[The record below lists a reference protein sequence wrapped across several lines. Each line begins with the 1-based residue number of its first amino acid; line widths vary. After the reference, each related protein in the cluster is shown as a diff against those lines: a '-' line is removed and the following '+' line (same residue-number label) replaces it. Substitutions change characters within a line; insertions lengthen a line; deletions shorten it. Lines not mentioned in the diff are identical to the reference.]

1 MSGKMPMDST
11 LQLIASKD
19 LPSTSWKNGGG
30 STREIAVFP
39 SNASFDDF
47 VWRVSLAE
55 VEQAG
60 AFSSFS
66 GIDRQI
72 VLTLG
77 QNMIL
82 HNRSTQHS
90 ETLHPFKA
98 YAFAG
103 EDIIDCELP
112 TGPTSDFNLM
122 VRRDQATG
130 SVSCWNQTCEIS
142 LNPGHYLFHS
152 ALGGHQLRIANQ
164 NITLGSGDSLYFYQN
179 TKTTSFFTKPINESG
194 YLIAA
199 HVHLVTT

>member
-1 MSGKMPMDST
+1 MDST

-39 SNASFDDF
+39 PNASFDDF

-60 AFSSFS
+60 AFSCFS

-72 VLTLG
+72 VLIRG

-82 HNRSTQHS
+82 HNRSAQHS
-90 ETLHPFKA
+90 ETLRPFEA

-103 EDIIDCELP
+103 EDSIDCELP

-122 VRRDQATG
+122 VRRDQAIG
-130 SVSCWNQTCEIS
+130 SVSCWNQACQIS

-152 ALGGHQLRIANQ
+152 VLGGHQLPVANQ
-164 NITLGSGDSLYFYQN
+164 SITLEPGDSFYFYQN
-179 TKTTSFFTKPINESG
+179 TKPTFLFTEPINEPS

-199 HVHLVTT
+199 HVHLLTP

>member
-1 MSGKMPMDST
+1 MDLT
-11 LQLIASKD
+11 LQLIDSKD
-19 LPSTSWKNGGG
+19 LQATLWKNGGG

-39 SNASFDDF
+39 PNASFDDF

-66 GIDRQI
+66 GIGRHI
-72 VLTLG
+72 VLTRG

-90 ETLHPFKA
+90 ETLRPFEA

-130 SVSCWNQTCEIS
+130 SISCWNQACEIS
-142 LNPGHYLFHS
+142 LNSGHHLFHS

-179 TKTTSFFTKPINESG
+179 TKPNSLFTEPINESG

-199 HVHLVTT
+199 HVRLVTT